1 MSADSATLGFTPSEE
16 KWIDTEYHA
25 LIQDYLNSNHRQKV
39 EIIDRAF
46 ALARQAHAGVRRRS
60 GEPYILH
67 PIAVA
72 RIICS
77 EMGLGSTSIC
87 CALLHD
93 VVEDTDYTV
102 DDMRQ
107 MFGDKIA
114 HIVDGVTKVK
124 SGSFEGDASEQAES
138 FRKLLLTMSDDAR
151 VILIKVAD
159 RLHNMR
165 TLSSML
171 PAKQYKIAGETLFIY
186 APLAHRFGL
195 FAIKS
200 ELEDLSFKY
209 EHPERYEEIA
219 TKVAKTEQEREEL
232 FCRFAEPIRE
242 ALTKQGISF
251 DIKSRVKTNYSIWHK
266 METKGVPFEEV
277 YDLFAVRIIFD
288 SSDGYPEKNRCWDI
302 YTTITEIYQSRPD
315 RLRDWLTNP
324 KSNGYQAL
332 HLTVMGPDGNWIEV
346 QIRSQ
351 KMDDIAEK
359 GLAAHWKYKQG
370 QIEEDKEFERW
381 LDTIREVLQSPTPN
395 AMDMLDTVKLSLFA
409 NDITVFTPKGK
420 SIKLP
425 AGASVLDFA
434 YSIHSELGDR
444 CIGAK
449 VNHHV
454 VPISTK
460 LQNGDQIEIL
470 DSKSAQPQPQ
480 WLNFV
485 ITAKARY
492 KIDAAL
498 RRRQR
503 EYIQNGE
510 EQLANLLELSGLKM
524 DQSIISKL
532 SKFYGYERKEDLL
545 ASIGNGTINISE
557 DLDKIK
563 GASASN
569 PTFFSRIISSLTRSG
584 KSNKADQLKVE
595 PDTEPIAQEKID
607 KKKPYILTES
617 AGRTNYRVASCC
629 KPIWGDDVLG
639 IIYDRNKVEIH
650 RRSCRT
656 ATRIKSSH
664 GDRLVSAQWGEH
676 HQEVFSVD
684 IAVRGIDTR
693 GILNAISHI
702 LLEEL
707 KLSISGINLRSK
719 DGFFEG
725 ELSVLVHG
733 QSDVVRVC
741 QSLQRNNSI
750 LAAHR
755 ISLEQ

>member
-1 MSADSATLGFTPSEE
+1 MSTDSATLGFTPSEE
-16 KWIDTEYHA
+16 EWIDAEYQA

-87 CALLHD
+87 CALMHD

-102 DDMRQ
+102 EDMRQ
-107 MFGDKIA
+107 MFGDNIA
-114 HIVDGVTKVK
+114 RIVDGVTKVK
-124 SGSFEGDASEQAES
+124 SGNFEGDMSVQAES

-151 VILIKVAD
+151 VILIKIAD

-209 EHPERYEEIA
+209 EHPEIYADIA
-219 TKVAKTEQEREEL
+219 TKVAKTEQERAEL
-232 FCRFAEPIRE
+232 FDRFAQPIRE
-242 ALTKQGISF
+242 ALTRQRITF
-251 DIKSRVKTNYSIWHK
+251 DIKSRVKTNYSIWSK
-266 METKGVPFEEV
+266 METKGIPFEEV

-288 SSDGYPEKNRCWDI
+288 STDGYPEKNRCWDI

-346 QIRSQ
+346 QIRSRR
-351 KMDDIAEK
+351 MDDIAEK

-370 QIEEDKEFERW
+370 QIEEDKEFECW
-381 LDTIREVLQSPTPN
+381 LDTIREVLQAPTPN

-470 DSKSAQPQPQ
+470 DSLSAHPQPQ
-480 WLNFV
+480 WLSFV

-498 RRRQR
+498 KRRQR
-503 EYIQNGE
+503 EYILTGE
-510 EQLANLLELSGLKM
+510 EQLTTLLEGAGLKV

-532 SKFYGYERKEDLL
+532 SKFYGYGRKDDLL
-545 ASIGNGTINISE
+545 ASIGNGSINLAE
-557 DLDKIK
+557 DFDKIK
-563 GASASN
+563 NASVDN
-569 PTFFSRIISSLTRSG
+569 PTFFSRIISSLTRSS
-584 KSNKADQLKVE
+584 KSKASQARVPVE
-595 PDTEPIAQEKID
+595 QDPIAPQGKID
-607 KKKPYILTES
+607 KKKPYILVET
-617 AGRTNYRVASCC
+617 AGRTNYRAASCC

-639 IIYDRNKVEIH
+639 IIYDQNKVEVH

-656 ATRIKSSH
+656 ATRVKSSH

-676 HQEVFSVD
+676 HQELFSVD
-684 IAVRGIDTR
+684 VALRGIDTR

-702 LLEEL
+702 VLEEL
-707 KLSISGINLRSK
+707 QLSISGINLRAR

-725 ELSVLVHG
+725 ELTILVHG

-741 QSLQRNNSI
+741 RSLQGNSSI